1 MGPWQRGQAGMP
13 APVKPHGIS
22 RDVLHV
28 RHIHVAVAGAVSP
41 TSESPVKK
49 GYVGVESAF
58 VGADNAGR
66 DGPIWQYLVRA
77 HAEGRETQRATKL
90 QSDLVRGSSKI
101 LAALRGILLRPGCL
115 VGRHRCQLHR
125 DRMAVFAFV
134 LDDGLPILCES
145 YPLCRWRFIHLNLAG
160 GTFHECITG
169 GVTGLLAVRPGD
181 SASSGNGSAKG

>member
-41 TSESPVKK
+41 MSECPIKK
-49 GYVGVESAF
+49 DHVGMESALL
-58 VGADNAGR
+58 GADNAGF

-77 HAEGRETQRATKL
+77 HTEGAETQRATKL

-101 LAALRGILLRPGCL
+101 LAALRGILLRPWCL
-115 VGRHRCQLHR
+115 VRCHCCQLHP
-125 DRMAVFAFV
+125 DRMPVFAFV
-134 LDDGLPILCES
+134 LDDGLPILGES

-160 GTFHECITG
+160 RTFHECITG
-169 GVTGLLAVRPGD
+169 GVTGLLAVRPGN